1 MQHSPR
7 SSRPI
12 SRLSDSIHKQL
23 NMYALAASA
32 GSVGVLALTQPVEA
46 KIVYT
51 PVNIPIAQNGSVQ
64 LDLNHDGI
72 TDFTVSSLYQGITTF
87 DFVAILGVT
96 GGNPN
101 DEVLWS
107 GAQWAAPL
115 GKNVRIGAKDPF
127 RSGFLYMA
135 IVSRDY
141 ERRGSEGPWVGNKQ
155 AYLGL
160 KFQIGSKTHYG
171 WARLHVT
178 TLMTSSTPRLIT
190 AIVTGYAYETIP
202 NKAIATGRTKGRN
215 KDGNF
220 EPPNPAALQPS
231 TRKPSSGLL
240 TGYEAIPNKPIIA
253 GQTEGRDDISS
264 EAPDAALTTLTPEA
278 ATLGALAIG
287 SSGLSTWRREQSAL
301 ATD

>member
-1 MQHSPR
+1 MKRSPR
-7 SSRPI
+7 SSQI
-12 SRLSDSIHKQL
+12 ASKLSEPVYKRL

-32 GSVGVLALTQPVEA
+32 GGVSALALVQSAEA

-51 PVNIPIAQNGSVQ
+51 PANIPIAQNGSVQ
-64 LDLNHDGI
+64 LDLNHDGAA
-72 TDFTVSSLYQGITTF
+72 DFIVSSLYQGITTF

-107 GAQWAAPL
+107 GAQWAPPL

-178 TLMTSSTPRLIT
+178 TQMTSSTPRLIT

-202 NKAIATGRTKGRN
+202 NK
-215 KDGNF
+215 
-220 EPPNPAALQPS
+220 
-231 TRKPSSGLL
+231 
-240 TGYEAIPNKPIIA
+240 PIIT
-253 GQTEGRDDISS
+253 GQTEGRNNISS
-264 EAPDAALTTLTPEA
+264 EAPDAALTPPTPKA
-278 ATLGALAIG
+278 ATLGALAMG
-287 SSGLSTWRREQSAL
+287 SSGRFSWHREQSAP
-301 ATD
+301 TPINFQPS